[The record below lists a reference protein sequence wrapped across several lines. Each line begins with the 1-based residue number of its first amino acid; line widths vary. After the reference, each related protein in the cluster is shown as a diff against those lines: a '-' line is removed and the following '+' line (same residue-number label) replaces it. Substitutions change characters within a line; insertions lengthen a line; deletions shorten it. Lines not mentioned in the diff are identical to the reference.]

1 MAWYNNIGD
10 LLGDV
15 KQIATGHNPANN
27 PPPSPIPLGPT
38 SSGPTI
44 PQPIPTGQTG
54 FSSTQPVYPGASGIP
69 GMPDTSGD
77 SGGSG
82 GIDWGS
88 LVSKIPGWVMDG
100 LKVGLPAA
108 VEWMKNNGS
117 TLLQGAGIA
126 DAAYREMQ
134 ADKYATQAFKMAQDA
149 YNAKAPLR
157 SAGIAG
163 MLAPTGNPFSQNQH
177 TSAYQTAPAQTSGV
191 PGAPA
196 GAPLG
201 TPTSFGRL
209 TPLVPKQFGR
219 LTPMAP
225 PFPQGQ

>member
-54 FSSTQPVYPGASGIP
+54 FGSTQPVYPGASGVP
-69 GMPDTSGD
+69 GMPDTSGGAGG

-82 GIDWGS
+82 GLSGILS
-88 LVSKIPGWVMDG
+88 SIPGWVLDG
-100 LKVGLPAA
+100 LKIGLPAA
-108 VEWMKNNGS
+108 VDWIKNNGS
-117 TLLQGAGIA
+117 TLLQGAGVA

-157 SAGIAG
+157 SAGISG

-177 TSAYQTAPAQTSGV
+177 TAAFQTAPAPQAGV
-191 PGAPA
+191 PGTPAP
-196 GAPLG
+196 
-201 TPTSFGRL
+201 TPTTPGGRI
-209 TPLVPKQFGR
+209 GR
-219 LTPMAP
+219 MYQA
-225 PFPQGQ
+225 FQQGQ